1 MTCIM
6 LRNGV
11 IHTGLATDGPVSAMA
26 VEDGRIVWTGT
37 DPTAFTRAGFAVP
50 DEVVD
55 LGGRLVT
62 PAFVDSHVHVVET
75 GEQILGLDLVGTPSR
90 DAVLEKLAAYVTG
103 LGPDALVIAQGWDE
117 TLWPDPT
124 LPTAAEL
131 DRVSGGRKVYLNRI
145 DGHSAVV
152 SSALMI
158 EVPGITGLA
167 GWTPDGRVEREA
179 LRALLPLLADLT
191 PAGDAQRG
199 ARAALRTMAGL
210 GIGAFHDN
218 AGPDIG
224 PESDLTAVQSEA
236 AAAGLHGTYYWG
248 AHLGFGDL
256 DRLDDLSG
264 LAGDLSADG
273 SIGSRSAAMTSDYA
287 DLAGHRGHAYLAPEQ
302 MAEHII
308 GCTRRGVQA
317 GFHCIGDQA
326 IDNIARAFRLAARAL
341 GPDAVRARRH
351 RLEHCELP
359 SPAAIETFA
368 DLGVVASVQPMF
380 DGLWGGPDRMYA
392 ARLGERWQEMNPFR
406 TLLDAGVRLAFGSD
420 SPVTPLD
427 PWAALH
433 AAVHHR
439 TPGQGITPAEAFA
452 AHTADG
458 WYAAGIDDAGT
469 LAVGQRATYAVWD
482 RTAFPDLTAP
492 DVADVI
498 TSCLQ
503 TVVDGRTVFEK
514 DRSEKEGVR

>member
-1 MTCIM
+1 MTRIL

-11 IHTGLATDGPVSAMA
+11 IHTGLTTHAPITAMA

-37 DPTAFTRAGFAVP
+37 DADDVTRP

-75 GEQILGLDLVGTPSR
+75 GEQILGLDLVGATSR
-90 DAVLEKLAAYVTG
+90 EAVLEKIAAYVTG
-103 LGPDALVIAQGWDE
+103 VGPDDLVLAQGWDE
-117 TLWPDPT
+117 TLWSDPT

-131 DRVSGGRKVYLNRI
+131 GRASGGRKVYLNRI

-152 SSALMI
+152 SEALLAQ
-158 EVPGITGLA
+158 VPGIAELP
-167 GWTPDGRVEREA
+167 GWSADGRVEREA

-191 PAGDAQRG
+191 PAGHAERR
-199 ARAALRTMAGL
+199 ARAALHSMAAL

-218 AGPDIG
+218 SGPDIG
-224 PESDLTAVQSEA
+224 PESDLSAVQSEA
-236 AAAGLHGTYYWG
+236 SAVGLHGTYYWG
-248 AHLGFGDL
+248 AHLAFDDL
-256 DRLDDLSG
+256 DRLADVSG

-273 SIGSRSAAMTSDYA
+273 SVGSRSAALSFDYA
-287 DLAGHRGHAYLAPEQ
+287 DLAGHRGHAYLDPEQ

-326 IDNIARAFRLAARAL
+326 IDNIAQAFRLAEAELGAEAL
-341 GPDAVRARRH
+341 RARRH

-359 SPAAIETFA
+359 SPTAIGAFA
-368 DLGVVASVQPMF
+368 DLGVIASMQPMF

-392 ARLGERWQEMNPFR
+392 ARMGERWQRMNPFR
-406 TLLDAGVRLAFGSD
+406 TLLDAGVRIAFGSD

-452 AHTADG
+452 AHTVGG
-458 WYAAGIDDAGT
+458 WYAAGVDDAGT

-482 RTAFPDLTAP
+482 RPAFPDLTAP

-498 TSCLQ
+498 TTCLQ

-514 DRSEKEGVR
+514 EGVR

>member
-1 MTCIM
+1 MTRIL

-11 IHTGLATDGPVSAMA
+11 IHTGRGRDETVSAMV
-26 VEDGRIVWTGT
+26 VEDGRIAWIGH
-37 DPTAFTRAGFAVP
+37 DPDDIASP
-50 DEVVD
+50 DEVID

-75 GEQILGLDLVGTPSR
+75 GEQILGLDLVGAPSR
-90 DAVLEKLAAYVTG
+90 EVVLEKIAAYVVD
-103 LGPDALVIAQGWDE
+103 LGPDDLVLAQGWDE

-124 LPTAAEL
+124 LPVAAEL
-131 DRVSGGRKVYLNRI
+131 DRASGGRKVYLNRI

-152 SSALMI
+152 STALMAQLPEI
-158 EVPGITGLA
+158 AGLPGWSA
-167 GWTPDGRVEREA
+167 DGRVEREA
-179 LRALLPLLADLT
+179 MNALLPLLADLT
-191 PAGDAQRG
+191 PAGHAERCAQ
-199 ARAALRTMAGL
+199 AALQHMAAL

-218 AGPDIG
+218 SGPAIG
-224 PESDLTAVQSEA
+224 PESDLRALQTET

-248 AHLGFGDL
+248 AHLGFDDL
-256 DRLDDLSG
+256 DRFEDISG

-273 SIGSRSAAMTSDYA
+273 SIGSRSAALTRDYA
-287 DLAGHRGHAYLAPEQ
+287 DLSGHRGHAYLDPEQ
-302 MAEHII
+302 MAEHIV

-326 IDNIARAFRLAARAL
+326 IDNIAEAFRRAADVL
-341 GPDAVRARRH
+341 GTEAVRARRH

-359 SPAAIETFA
+359 SPTAIETFA
-368 DLGVVASVQPMF
+368 ELGVIASMQPMF

-392 ARLGERWQEMNPFR
+392 ARLGERWQQMNPFR

-427 PWAALH
+427 PWAAVH

-452 AHTADG
+452 AYTSGG
-458 WYAAGIDDAGT
+458 WYAAGVDDAGT

-482 RTAFPDLTAP
+482 RTAFPDLTSA
-492 DVADVI
+492 DVADVS
-498 TSCLQ
+498 TPCLQ

-514 DRSEKEGVR
+514 EGVR

>member
-1 MTCIM
+1 MTRIL

-11 IHTGLATDGPVSAMA
+11 IHTGLASGEPVSAMA
-26 VEDGRIVWTGT
+26 VEGGRIVWTGT
-37 DPTAFTRAGFAVP
+37 DPDAFASL

-55 LGGRLVT
+55 LEGRLVT

-75 GEQILGLDLVGTPSR
+75 GEQILGLDLAGLSSR
-90 DAVLEKLAAYVTG
+90 DAVLENVAAYATG
-103 LGPDALVIAQGWDE
+103 LGPEDLVLAQGWDE

-131 DRVSGGRKVYLNRI
+131 DRASGGRKVYLNRI

-152 SSALMI
+152 STALMAQL
-158 EVPGITGLA
+158 PGIAGLP
-167 GWTPDGRVEREA
+167 GWAADGRVEREA
-179 LRALLPLLADLT
+179 LRALLPLLTDLT
-191 PAGDAQRG
+191 PAGHAERG
-199 ARAALRTMAGL
+199 ARAALRSMASM

-218 AGPDIG
+218 AGPAIG
-224 PESDLTAVQSEA
+224 PESDLMAVQTEA
-236 AAAGLHGTYYWG
+236 TAAGLHGTYYWG

-256 DRLDDLSG
+256 DRLGDISG

-273 SIGSRSAAMTSDYA
+273 SIGSRSAALTSDYA
-287 DLAGHRGHAYLAPEQ
+287 DLAGHRGHAYLDPGQ
-302 MAEHII
+302 LAEHII
-308 GCTRRGVQA
+308 GCTRRGIQA

-326 IDNIARAFRLAARAL
+326 IDNIAIAFRLAEAELGAEAL
-341 GPDAVRARRH
+341 RIRRH

-359 SPAAIETFA
+359 SPMAIKTFT
-368 DLGVVASVQPMF
+368 DLGVIASVQPMF

-427 PWAALH
+427 PWTALR

-439 TPGQGITPAEAFA
+439 THGQGITPAEAFA
-452 AHTADG
+452 AHTVGG
-458 WYAAGIDDAGT
+458 WHAAGIDDAGT
-469 LAVGQRATYAVWD
+469 LATGQRATYAVWD
-482 RTAFPDLTAP
+482 RTAFPDLTSS

-498 TSCLQ
+498 TPCLQ
-503 TVVDGRTVFEK
+503 TVVDSRTVFEK
-514 DRSEKEGVR
+514 EGVR

>member
-1 MTCIM
+1 MTRIL

-11 IHTGLATDGPVSAMA
+11 IHTGLASGEPVSAMA
-26 VEDGRIVWTGT
+26 VEGGRIVWTGT
-37 DPTAFTRAGFAVP
+37 DPSAFAGP

-55 LGGRLVT
+55 LEGRLVT
-62 PAFVDSHVHVVET
+62 PAFVDAHVHVVET
-75 GEQILGLDLVGTPSR
+75 GEQLLGLDLVGLSSR
-90 DAVLEKLAAYVTG
+90 EAVLEKVAAYVTD
-103 LGPDALVIAQGWDE
+103 LGPQDLVLAQGWDE

-131 DRVSGGRKVYLNRI
+131 DRAADGRKVYLNRI

-152 SSALMI
+152 STALMAQ
-158 EVPGITGLA
+158 VPGIAGLP
-167 GWTPDGRVEREA
+167 GWAADGRVEREA

-191 PAGDAQRG
+191 PAGHAERG
-199 ARAALRTMAGL
+199 ARAALRSMASL

-218 AGPDIG
+218 AGPAIG
-224 PESDLTAVQSEA
+224 PESDLEAVQSEA
-236 AAAGLHGTYYWG
+236 TAAGLHGTYYWG

-256 DRLDDLSG
+256 DRLGAISG

-273 SIGSRSAAMTSDYA
+273 SIGSRSAALTRDYA
-287 DLAGHRGHAYLAPEQ
+287 DLPGHRGHAYLDPEEL
-302 MAEHII
+302 AEHII
-308 GCTRRGVQA
+308 GCTRRGTQA

-326 IDNIARAFRLAARAL
+326 IDNIAQAFRLAEAEL
-341 GPDAVRARRH
+341 GAETVRAGRH

-359 SPAAIETFA
+359 SPTAIKTLA
-368 DLGVVASVQPMF
+368 DLGVIASVQPLF
-380 DGLWGGPDRMYA
+380 DGLWGGPERMYA

-439 TPGQGITPAEAFA
+439 TPGQGITPAEGFA
-452 AHTADG
+452 AHTAGG

-469 LAVGQRATYAVWD
+469 LAPGQRATYAIWD
-482 RTAFPDLTAP
+482 RAAFPDLTSS

-498 TSCLQ
+498 TPCLQ
-503 TVVDGRTVFEK
+503 TVVNGRTVFEK
-514 DRSEKEGVR
+514 EGVR

>member
-1 MTCIM
+1 VTRIL
-6 LRNGV
+6 LRNGQ
-11 IHTGLATDGPVSAMA
+11 IHTSLAPAEPITAMA

-37 DPTAFTRAGFAVP
+37 DPDSFTSP

-75 GEQILGLDLVGTPSR
+75 GEQILGLDLGGAPSR
-90 DAVLEKLAAYVTG
+90 EVVLDMVAAYVTD
-103 LGPDALVIAQGWDE
+103 LGTDDLVLAQGWDE
-117 TLWPDPT
+117 TRWPDPT
-124 LPTAAEL
+124 LPTATEL
-131 DRVSGGRKVYLNRI
+131 DRASGGRKVYLNRI
-145 DGHSAVV
+145 DGHSGVV
-152 SSALMI
+152 SSALMA
-158 EVPGITGLA
+158 EVPGITGLP
-167 GWTPDGRVEREA
+167 GWTAEGRVEREA

-191 PAGDAQRG
+191 PAGDAERG
-199 ARAALRTMAGL
+199 ARAALQAMAAL
-210 GIGAFHDN
+210 GIGAFHEN
-218 AGPDIG
+218 AGPDVG
-224 PESDLTAVQSEA
+224 PESDLVAVQTQA
-236 AAAGLHGTYYWG
+236 AEAGLHGTYYWG

-256 DRLDDLSG
+256 DRLDDVSG

-273 SIGSRSAAMTSDYA
+273 SMGSRSAALTFDYA
-287 DLAGHRGHAYLAPEQ
+287 DLSGHRGHAYLDPEQ

-308 GCTRRGVQA
+308 GCTRRGLQA

-326 IDNIARAFRLAARAL
+326 IDNIAQAFRVAEKAL
-341 GPDAVRARRH
+341 GAETLRTRRH

-359 SPAAIETFA
+359 SPAATETFA
-368 DLGVVASVQPMF
+368 HLGVIASMQPMF

-392 ARLGERWQEMNPFR
+392 ARLGERWQQMNPFR
-406 TLLDAGVRLAFGSD
+406 TLLDAGVRVAFGSD

-427 PWAALH
+427 PWAAVH

-452 AHTADG
+452 AHTVGG

-469 LAVGQRATYAVWD
+469 LAAGQRATYAVWD
-482 RTAFPDLTAP
+482 RTTFPDLTTP
-492 DVADVI
+492 DVADV
-498 TSCLQ
+498 TTACLQ

-514 DRSEKEGVR
+514 EGVW